1 VERVGIGRRGVMLR
15 DTDVPTM
22 MMRVEAALSRAS
34 RAKTASGPIY
44 VHAEGDSEF
53 GIAKLRGPAK
63 IEIEFFSGSG
73 RPVIGPSVRF
83 AKRAV
88 RRALRWYIAPVAEQQ
103 TRFNHAALDLVER
116 LRMQNERL
124 ETEMETLRSRYE
136 RDIDRLN
143 LEIESL
149 RGESSQ

>member
-1 VERVGIGRRGVMLR
+1 VERVGLGGGGLMLR
-15 DTDVPTM
+15 DSDVPTM
-22 MMRVEAALSRAS
+22 MMRVEAALSRAARS
-34 RAKTASGPIY
+34 KTASGPVY

-88 RRALRWYIAPVAEQQ
+88 RRALRWYIGPVAEQQ
-103 TRFNHAALDLVER
+103 TRFNHATLDLVER

-124 ETEMETLRSRYE
+124 ETEVETLRSRYE
-136 RDIDRLN
+136 RDVDHLQQEIDA
-143 LEIESL
+143 L
-149 RGESSQ
+149 RQGDR